1 MSTNFKVMTWNVE
14 NLFKVGNQYGPTS
27 QDIYERKM
35 GHLATTILGV
45 RPDVLAVQEVGDPDA
60 FADLRTR
67 LDGYYQYA
75 QLAEHPDDRGIRVGF
90 LSHLPLRGDIEELYD
105 FPDES
110 LRDFENSQGE
120 PIQMMGRGAVKVTVE
135 NSGFPIHL
143 VTAHL
148 KSKLITYPGGRRTP
162 RDENERTR
170 ETGYALIRRIAE
182 AAAVRVYMNQLMT
195 NNNDACILMGDL
207 NDIPSAVTTELL
219 LGPEDLSQSRRDKGD
234 DVRLYNLAEYI
245 QPERRY
251 SRIYH
256 KKRELIDHIMVS
268 HELIFRLQK
277 IDSYVEHIESIGPQV
292 ESRRSAVAPDHAPVY
307 AEFQI
312 G

>member
-1 MSTNFKVMTWNVE
+1 VSTNFKVMTWNVE
-14 NLFKVGNQYGPTS
+14 NLFKVGNQYGPPS
-27 QDIYERKM
+27 KVIYEHKM
-35 GHLATTILGV
+35 MHLATTILGI
-45 RPDVLAVQEVGDPDA
+45 RPDVLAVQEIGDPEV
-60 FADLRTR
+60 FADLQGR
-67 LDGYYQYA
+67 LNGYYSYTR
-75 QLAEHPDDRGIRVGF
+75 LAEHHDDRGIRVGF
-90 LSHLPLRGDIEELYD
+90 LSHLPFNGDVIELFE

-110 LRDFENSQGE
+110 MRDVDNSQGE
-120 PIQMMGRGAVKVTVE
+120 PIQTMGRGAVKVTVE
-135 NSGFPIHL
+135 ISGLPIHL

-162 RDENERTR
+162 HDENERTR
-170 ETGYALIRRIAE
+170 ETGYALLRRIAE
-182 AAAVRVYMNQLMT
+182 AAAVRVYINQLMT

-219 LGPEDLSQSRRDKGD
+219 LGPEDLSLSRPDKGD

-245 QPERRY
+245 PAERRY

-277 IDSYVEHIESIGPQV
+277 IDSCIEHIESIGPQV
-292 ESRRSAVAPDHAPVY
+292 EPRRSAIVPDHAPVY